1 MKITKKIG
9 FTFVF
14 SLLLTIV
21 LLNFSGASEQAS
33 SATLPDYYFVFNS
46 TIKNAGSEYV
56 LTRPEVLLN
65 VTAVGWADSSTVKWI
80 SSEPGVV
87 TLESDPSTPSNFV
100 KLIRKGPGYSTIT
113 AIVTSGT
120 LSYTI
125 NCSVK
130 VDLEFDYQK
139 TGMVTATTT
148 NEQILVI
155 DTINDEKPIFL
166 KYVDYNPDGSVVPVS
181 GAAIATS
188 AVIWESDKEGVATVN
203 AEGKVKAVGAGSTTI
218 TATSNTM
225 STQDKPMKIT
235 MRVVVKPKFS
245 LDYGL
250 PTGPVNS
257 SADYTAPSVA
267 NGVPS
272 NFVIESNAT
281 RAANLKWEVYDVSTK
296 KKLPAGDSSKMSY
309 SVSEI
314 SGAVSFTKVKAGT
327 YEVYA
332 FANESYTRSTNAPY
346 AYMKIVVPI
355 NIGDINLVMTV
366 GDTYS
371 ILENSNIPAAGIFS
385 YTSDNA
391 NIAAIDT
398 NTSIISAKKKGN
410 VTIHLSYLSQYDLFD
425 TTDPININI
434 DVTVI
439 DGISLSE
446 TSATLFTKGT
456 LLLNAIV
463 TDPTEPITW
472 STSDASI
479 ASVEGGLVT
488 GVKAGVA
495 TITAKQTIN
504 GIVKKATCQITV
516 QQSVATI
523 VVDPEEITLP
533 IGGYTTLHAT
543 ITPKNLSGVTLTW
556 KSSNEKLV
564 KIVESSAL
572 TTTIQGVAGGHA
584 VISAIN
590 QDNVVVGYCH
600 VNIQQSVTSVVLS
613 ESDVIVDLSMKHLQI
628 RATVY
633 PENAI
638 NKAVSWSS
646 TDETKA
652 KVDANGLV
660 TLLKPGSVSI
670 IATSDDNAKARAIC
684 NITIQIPVVSL
695 ALDEKEKTMYVGQSA
710 RLSYVILPNN
720 ASTNAVTWTS
730 TNSSVVTV
738 DATGKVTA
746 KNVGTSV
753 IILKSLDGG
762 YSVYCTITVKRVATA
777 VKFDETELNLKT
789 GEYYYIKTTL
799 TPKDSTDNNLVW
811 ESSET
816 KIAVVDENGK
826 VTAKAAGSAVIMART
841 EAGGIAYCKVTV
853 TEPVDGL
860 ILNFTEKTIFVG
872 DEFKLK
878 VSVSPSEATQLG
890 VTWKSSNPK
899 IATISAEGEITA
911 LVGGVTVIT
920 CTTLDGGYSSTCVV
934 TVRESVTTIKLDYET
949 YNIGIKKTA
958 TLKATVMTENAT
970 NPKVHWSTSNDRIA
984 TVNQKGKITGI
995 AVGYATITA
1004 TAMDGSDVE
1013 ATCEVRVVTPVDSIT
1028 LDKAYLAMLV
1038 GDSKELNVSIR
1049 PNNSTYRTARWT
1061 SSDESVAIVDEDGV
1075 VTALKAGS
1083 ATIVAEAKDN
1093 TGKKAICYVAVRDR
1107 LPSTAI
1113 TLMDKRLV
1121 MVPGEDKLVEV
1132 RLNPAES
1139 TDSTTWSSDNAA
1151 IARVDKKTGKIYA
1164 RSTGTANITVMTD
1177 SGKTANIE
1185 VIVIGLNMTE
1195 LVLEQY
1201 TTYPYPLQVEGATTT
1216 VNWSIDNPQVAV
1228 VTNGNVSTRAVG
1240 KATIT
1245 ATVNG
1250 RKLTCKLKVVKI
1262 D

>member
-1 MKITKKIG
+1 
-9 FTFVF
+9 
-14 SLLLTIV
+14 
-21 LLNFSGASEQAS
+21 
-33 SATLPDYYFVFNS
+33 
-46 TIKNAGSEYV
+46 
-56 LTRPEVLLN
+56 
-65 VTAVGWADSSTVKWI
+65 
-80 SSEPGVV
+80 
-87 TLESDPSTPSNFV
+87 
-100 KLIRKGPGYSTIT
+100 
-113 AIVTSGT
+113 
-120 LSYTI
+120 
-125 NCSVK
+125 
-130 VDLEFDYQK
+130 
-139 TGMVTATTT
+139 
-148 NEQILVI
+148 
-155 DTINDEKPIFL
+155 
-166 KYVDYNPDGSVVPVS
+166 
-181 GAAIATS
+181 
-188 AVIWESDKEGVATVN
+188 
-203 AEGKVKAVGAGSTTI
+203 
-218 TATSNTM
+218 
-225 STQDKPMKIT
+225 
-235 MRVVVKPKFS
+235 
-245 LDYGL
+245 
-250 PTGPVNS
+250 
-257 SADYTAPSVA
+257 
-267 NGVPS
+267 
-272 NFVIESNAT
+272 
-281 RAANLKWEVYDVSTK
+281 
-296 KKLPAGDSSKMSY
+296 
-309 SVSEI
+309 
-314 SGAVSFTKVKAGT
+314 
-327 YEVYA
+327 
-332 FANESYTRSTNAPY
+332 
-346 AYMKIVVPI
+346 
-355 NIGDINLVMTV
+355 
-366 GDTYS
+366 
-371 ILENSNIPAAGIFS
+371 
-385 YTSDNA
+385 
-391 NIAAIDT
+391 
-398 NTSIISAKKKGN
+398 
-410 VTIHLSYLSQYDLFD
+410 
-425 TTDPININI
+425 
-434 DVTVI
+434 
-439 DGISLSE
+439 
-446 TSATLFTKGT
+446 
-456 LLLNAIV
+456 
-463 TDPTEPITW
+463 
-472 STSDASI
+472 
-479 ASVEGGLVT
+479 
-488 GVKAGVA
+488 
-495 TITAKQTIN
+495 
-504 GIVKKATCQITV
+504 
-516 QQSVATI
+516 
-523 VVDPEEITLP
+523 
-533 IGGYTTLHAT
+533 
-543 ITPKNLSGVTLTW
+543 
-556 KSSNEKLV
+556 
-564 KIVESSAL
+564 
-572 TTTIQGVAGGHA
+572 
-584 VISAIN
+584 
-590 QDNVVVGYCH
+590 
-600 VNIQQSVTSVVLS
+600 
-613 ESDVIVDLSMKHLQI
+613 
-628 RATVY
+628 
-633 PENAI
+633 
-638 NKAVSWSS
+638 
-646 TDETKA
+646 
-652 KVDANGLV
+652 
-660 TLLKPGSVSI
+660 
-670 IATSDDNAKARAIC
+670 
-684 NITIQIPVVSL
+684 
-695 ALDEKEKTMYVGQSA
+695 
-710 RLSYVILPNN
+710 
-720 ASTNAVTWTS
+720 
-730 TNSSVVTV
+730 
-738 DATGKVTA
+738 
-746 KNVGTSV
+746 
-753 IILKSLDGG
+753 
-762 YSVYCTITVKRVATA
+762 
-777 VKFDETELNLKT
+777 
-789 GEYYYIKTTL
+789 L

-811 ESSET
+811 ESSDT